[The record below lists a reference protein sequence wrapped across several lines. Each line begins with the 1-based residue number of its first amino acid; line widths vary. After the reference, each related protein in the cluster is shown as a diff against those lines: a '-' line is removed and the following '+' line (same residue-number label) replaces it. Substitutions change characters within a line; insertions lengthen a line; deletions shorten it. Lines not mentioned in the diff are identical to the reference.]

1 MSSAKSSSGGQKA
14 YVDRLCYH
22 NILVVG
28 AAGWSTPCLLSQ
40 TLGPHAIVGPPHP
53 LPCWLMPLPWLKRI
67 CMPIKV
73 SHTTVSSTEWA
84 KYDASR
90 KGKSQDSNSAW
101 LAFLAISHHIFKHT
115 YPSLCIWL
123 AGWLGVLLASVTT
136 DTTEVPTPTKLTFI

>member
-14 YVDRLCYH
+14 YVDRMCYH

-90 KGKSQDSNSAW
+90 KGKGPRQQLS
-101 LAFLAISHHIFKHT
+101 LACIPGHQSSYFQAHIPFPL
-115 YPSLCIWL
+115 YMAGWL
-123 AGWLGVLLASVTT
+123 AGCSVG
-136 DTTEVPTPTKLTFI
+136 KRHHRQN